1 MINFVEHIAIAASD
15 PGVLARWYCDTLGFE
30 IVVASEASQTYFVKL
45 PNGGMVEIIAVDPAA
60 QGASATHTVG
70 LHHLALGVD
79 NFADASKNLQARGI
93 HFIGPAHRSEDGGTQ
108 FDFFCDPE
116 GNRLQLVQRA
126 QPLGS

>member
-15 PGVLARWYCDTLGFE
+15 PAALAQWYFDTLGFAL
-30 IVVASEASQTYFVKL
+30 VVASEASKTYFVKL

-70 LHHLALGVD
+70 LHHLALSVD
-79 NFADASKNLQARGI
+79 NFAHASQTLQARGI
-93 HFIGPAHRSEDGGTQ
+93 HFIGPAYCSEDGDTQ

-126 QPLGS
+126 RPLGS